1 MARKGDG
8 ADPRREAGDE
18 CAGSEISFRGLRI
31 PLAPEMLAAG
41 IEAAEALRARISNVR
56 LGLYPTTGGD
66 EPITFDL
73 DGVPHVGAL
82 RGRNRALCVGFNA
95 EADRAI
101 AARVLLDGDALCLAN
116 NRDEPT
122 PVSGGKTQ

>member
-1 MARKGDG
+1 VPENVDADAARGD
-8 ADPRREAGDE
+8 AAGE
-18 CAGSEISFRGLRI
+18 CAGAEISFRGLRI

-41 IEAAEALRARISNVR
+41 IEAGERLRARISNVR

-82 RGRNRALCVGFNA
+82 RGRNRSLCVGINA
-95 EADRAI
+95 DADRAI
-101 AARVLLDGDALCLAN
+101 AVRVLLDGDAQRLAN
-116 NRDEPT
+116 AE
-122 PVSGGKTQ
+122 VSHDQNGET